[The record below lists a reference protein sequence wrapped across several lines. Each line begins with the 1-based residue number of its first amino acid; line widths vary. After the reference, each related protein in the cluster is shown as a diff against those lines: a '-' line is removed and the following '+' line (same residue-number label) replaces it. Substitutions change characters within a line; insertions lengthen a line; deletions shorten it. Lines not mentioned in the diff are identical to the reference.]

1 MSLSEILPKDLW
13 PRVLSF
19 VSSSP
24 RQLLQVS
31 VICKE
36 ARCALQYVR
45 LIHVDRAEELDVR
58 VLKHFVGAT
67 TLSVSARRN
76 VSRAEALAANHL
88 PADFQFSYVGAVGAE
103 RFDWIYDEDIARR
116 LPHALSAL
124 PLLEHLQFSDS
135 WHFQEDPDQ
144 VCRAVLHAL
153 EGIADNRLAGG
164 LAKLRMVDFCGY
176 TCCMKERVAN
186 AEEHDHV
193 HWNHGL
199 EEPGSLAARCF
210 CETMKQAWPVDSL
223 LKFAWNGKG
232 FCGTPLDFVDAAM
245 RQGLDLNAPTR
256 IWKGPTNMFPQRPTN
271 FELIAL
277 VWIGKRQDGFYWRYD
292 SIDLVEQ
299 LVQRG
304 GRVGPALR
312 DAIVSGRMRAFLE
325 KDRWEYFKFKEEEVE
340 TMCRRLAALC

>member
-31 VICKE
+31 VLCKE
-36 ARCALQYVR
+36 ARRALQYVR

-58 VLKHFVGAT
+58 VLKHFVGAR
-67 TLSVSARRN
+67 TLSVSGRRN
-76 VSRAEALAANHL
+76 VSRAEVLAANHL
-88 PADFQFSYVGAVGAE
+88 PADFQFSYVGAVGE
-103 RFDWIYDEDIARR
+103 EFNWIYDEAIARR

-164 LAKLRMVDFCGY
+164 LAKLRIVDFCGY

-186 AEEHDHV
+186 AEEHTHV

-256 IWKGPTNMFPQRPTN
+256 IWKRPTNMFPQRPTN
-271 FELIAL
+271 FELVAL
-277 VWIGKRQDGFYWRYD
+277 VWIGKRQDGFYWQHD

-325 KDRWEYFKFKEEEVE
+325 KDRWEYFNFEEEEVE